1 MLNLTP
7 SSIGLS
13 LSQAATMLGSIQWAV
28 RQSSEAENYLT
39 SVERI
44 FEYAA
49 MKPEPEIASDE
60 NSDSDAPSSDKKN
73 EENTLKFDFD
83 RKHIKARTATI
94 INRSNVPHQ
103 NFAQKNVVRE
113 YTIYVI
119 SSTNENVISCRISL
133 LST

>member
-60 NSDSDAPSSDKKN
+60 DNDSPPSGKKDFKKS
-73 EENTLKFDFD
+73 EKLEDNTLKFDFD

-103 NFAQKNVVRE
+103 NFARESVVADDF
-113 YTIYVI
+113 YFKY
-119 SSTNENVISCRISL
+119 S
-133 LST
+133 